1 MSNFTVKKKRVLF
14 ISNGN
19 GEDLNGCEVLKALRR
34 QYPDVDTIALPLVGD
49 GKTYRRAGV
58 EIATP
63 TKALPSGGFAYM
75 SLRKQ
80 IEDFQAGLIS
90 LTWQQIKAAR
100 ECGKTCDFVFATG
113 DVLPAIFAYL
123 TGLPYAMFLVSS
135 SAFYEN
141 RYIPRWEQALMMR
154 SPRCRQILTRDAY
167 SAELIRQ
174 RGYQHTSFVG
184 YPIMDVLEPTG
195 KDLCLIADVPAIA
208 LLAGSRLPEAAENL
222 ILQLRLCE
230 AIAKEFGEKFG
241 QAVNQEFAPN
251 FVQFRAALVPSL
263 MPQLPTIAAQAGWQY
278 ADGKLYQPDF
288 GISVLCFSD
297 AFSDILHQ
305 CDLAIGMAGTAVEQ
319 AVGLGKPVIQIIGN
333 GPQFSYRF
341 AEAQERLLG
350 LSVQTIGKESATPE
364 ICAEAARCVKRVLS
378 DLDYLERCKQNA
390 LERVGIKGGSE
401 RLANAI
407 ALQIFDDVPK
417 LLENL

>member
-1 MSNFTVKKKRVLF
+1 MNNSIIKKKRVLF
-14 ISNGN
+14 ISNGH
-19 GEDLNGCEVLKALRR
+19 GEDLNACEVLKALRR
-34 QYPDVDTIALPLVGD
+34 KYSDVEAIALPLVGD
-49 GKTYRRAGV
+49 GNAYRRAGV

-75 SLRKQ
+75 SLWKQ
-80 IEDFQAGLIS
+80 IEDFQSGLIA
-90 LTWQQIKAAR
+90 LTWQQIQAAR
-100 ECGKTCDFVFATG
+100 ACGKTCDFVFATG

-154 SPRCRQILTRDAY
+154 SPRCRQILTRDGY
-167 SAELIRQ
+167 SAKLIRA
-174 RGYQHTSFVG
+174 RGYQNTSFVG

-195 KDLCLIADVPAIA
+195 KDLCLIPDVPAIA

-222 ILQLRLCE
+222 LLQLRLCV
-230 AIAKEFGEKFG
+230 AIA
-241 QAVNQEFAPN
+241 AEFAPEP
-251 FVQFRAALVPSL
+251 VQFRAALVPSL
-263 MPQLPTIAAQAGWQY
+263 MAQLSELALPSGWEY
-278 ADGKLYQPDF
+278 VDGKFYQADL

-297 AFSDILHQ
+297 AFPDILHQ

-319 AVGLGKPVIQIIGN
+319 AVGLGKPVVQIIGS

-350 LSVQTIGKESATPE
+350 LSVQTIGKGSATDE
-364 ICAEAARCVKRVLS
+364 ILIEAAKCVKRTLG
-378 DLDYLERCKQNA
+378 DRDYLERCKANG
-390 LERVGIKGGSE
+390 LERVGAKGGSE
-401 RLANAI
+401 GLAEAI
-407 ALQIFDDVPK
+407 ASQLFFSK
-417 LLENL
+417 

>member
-1 MSNFTVKKKRVLF
+1 
-14 ISNGN
+14 
-19 GEDLNGCEVLKALRR
+19 
-34 QYPDVDTIALPLVGD
+34 
-49 GKTYRRAGV
+49 V

-75 SLRKQ
+75 SLWKQ
-80 IEDFQAGLIS
+80 IEDFQSGLIA

-100 ECGKTCDFVFATG
+100 ACGKTCDFVFATG

-167 SAELIRQ
+167 SAKLIRE
-174 RGYQHTSFVG
+174 RGYQNTSFVG

-195 KDLCLIADVPAIA
+195 RDLCLIPQVPAIA

-222 ILQLRLCE
+222 LLQLRLSI
-230 AIAKEFGEKFG
+230 AIA
-241 QAVNQEFAPN
+241 QEFAPN
-251 FVQFRAALVPSL
+251 PVQFRAALVPSL
-263 MPQLPTIAAQAGWQY
+263 MLQLPELAAQAGWHY
-278 ADGKLYQPDF
+278 DDSKLYHADS
-288 GISVLCFSD
+288 GVSVLCFSD
-297 AFSDILHQ
+297 AFPDILHQ

-319 AVGLGKPVIQIIGN
+319 AVGLGNPVVQIMGN

-350 LSVQTIGKESATPE
+350 LSVQTIGKGTATPE
-364 ICAEAARCVKRVLS
+364 ILIEAAICVKRTLG
-378 DLDYLERCKQNA
+378 DRQYLERCKQNG
-390 LERVGIKGGSE
+390 LERVGAKGGSE
-401 RLANAI
+401 GLADAI
-407 ALQIFDDVPK
+407 AK
-417 LLENL
+417 LSILLS